1 MNKIKILVAEDE
13 NIIALEIKNRLE
25 KMGYEVPALVSTKK
39 EIIEKV
45 SDLQPDLVLMDIML
59 NGHMDGVEA
68 AEDIRAR
75 FDIPVVYLT
84 AYSDENTLQRA
95 KITEPYGFIL
105 KPLDERELHN
115 TIEIAIYKHKME
127 QKVRE
132 NERRFYTTLKSI
144 GDAVITTDI
153 KGGITFMNSVAE
165 ELTGW
170 KQNEAVGKS
179 VETTFNIINAKTGLS
194 SQNPVTTVLQKGF
207 VFKLSDNS
215 ILVSREGRETFID
228 DSAAPIKDEKDK
240 IRGVVL
246 VFRDI
251 TERRKLEEHLRQS
264 QKMEAVGALAGG
276 VAHDFNNIM
285 TVIQVSADLA
295 MVGVEK
301 SDPIFQSLV
310 EIQESAERASDLT
323 HQLLFFSRKQ
333 PIEFKLINVNQT
345 IDGLLNMLKR
355 LIDENI
361 VVTTLLEPAL
371 WPIRADQRAIEQAII
386 NIIIN
391 AKDAMP
397 QGGEVILKTKNV
409 ILSREDCESMSGAQP
424 GEYVCISIID
434 NGFGMD
440 KLTVSHIF
448 EPFFS
453 TKEPGKGTGLGLSVV
468 YGIVKRHNGWIDVQS
483 EPNQGTEFYIYF
495 PTIHEELFEKTIEK
509 DSLRSLQGN
518 GERILFI
525 EDEDNILEYVNKA
538 LTRCGYRVFTA
549 GNSREALDVF
559 KKEEG
564 NFHLVFSDVVLPDD
578 SGVNLMNKLLT
589 YKPNLHIL
597 LSSGYTDSQSQRS
610 VIEEKGFPFL
620 QKPYTLNSLLHI
632 IRDSIE
638 Q

>member
-207 VFKLSDNS
+207 VFKLLDNS

-240 IRGVVL
+240 ILGVVL

-251 TERRKLEEHLRQS
+251 TERRKLEEHIRQS
-264 QKMEAVGALAGG
+264 QKMDAVGVLAGG
-276 VAHDFNNIM
+276 FAHDFNN
-285 TVIQVSADLA
+285 
-295 MVGVEK
+295 
-301 SDPIFQSLV
+301 
-310 EIQESAERASDLT
+310 
-323 HQLLFFSRKQ
+323 
-333 PIEFKLINVNQT
+333 
-345 IDGLLNMLKR
+345 
-355 LIDENI
+355 
-361 VVTTLLEPAL
+361 
-371 WPIRADQRAIEQAII
+371 
-386 NIIIN
+386 
-391 AKDAMP
+391 
-397 QGGEVILKTKNV
+397 
-409 ILSREDCESMSGAQP
+409 
-424 GEYVCISIID
+424 
-434 NGFGMD
+434 
-440 KLTVSHIF
+440 
-448 EPFFS
+448 
-453 TKEPGKGTGLGLSVV
+453 
-468 YGIVKRHNGWIDVQS
+468 
-483 EPNQGTEFYIYF
+483 
-495 PTIHEELFEKTIEK
+495 
-509 DSLRSLQGN
+509 
-518 GERILFI
+518 
-525 EDEDNILEYVNKA
+525 
-538 LTRCGYRVFTA
+538 
-549 GNSREALDVF
+549 
-559 KKEEG
+559 
-564 NFHLVFSDVVLPDD
+564 
-578 SGVNLMNKLLT
+578 
-589 YKPNLHIL
+589 
-597 LSSGYTDSQSQRS
+597 
-610 VIEEKGFPFL
+610 
-620 QKPYTLNSLLHI
+620 
-632 IRDSIE
+632 
-638 Q
+638 